1 MKILW
6 IKALYPHKNTSIAN
20 KAHKKYPYLLKDLE
34 ITHSNQVWSTDI
46 TYIKMNKWFIYLI
59 AIIDWYS
66 RKILSWKISNTMDIN
81 FCIEALNESIE
92 KYWTPEIFN
101 TDQWSQFTSNAF
113 TNILEKNNIKI
124 SMDSKWRY
132 ADNIFI
138 ERLWRSIK
146 QEEVYLKIY
155 NSPLEAMKSIWEY
168 ILFYNSKRP
177 HQSLWYKTPLEV
189 YENSMK
195 NINYRDLCKIK
206 L

>member
-1 MKILW
+1 MPNNRKRYTSEYKVKIVLE
-6 IKALYPHKNTSIAN
+6 ILSNTWTIAEIAN
-20 KAHKKYPYLLKDLE
+20 KYWLQPTMLSIWKTKFLE
-34 ITHSNQVWSTDI
+34 RS
-46 TYIKMNKWFIYLI
+46 K
-59 AIIDWYS
+59 
-66 RKILSWKISNTMDIN
+66 
-81 FCIEALNESIE
+81 
-92 KYWTPEIFN
+92 EIFN
-101 TDQWSQFTSNAF
+101 TDQWSQFTSNIF

-155 NSPLEAMKSIWEY
+155 NSPIEAIKSIWEY

-189 YENSMK
+189 YENSIK
-195 NINYRDLCKIK
+195 NLNFNSKIIA
-206 L
+206 